1 MGLFDD
7 ILKAIGLKKGDDK
20 GAPKYGPTERPKGSV
35 GAGEPGG
42 VKRKDQMEM
51 VDVTAKLDAMA
62 KSNPQKL
69 EWRVSIVDLMKLVGI
84 DSSHENRV
92 ALAKE
97 LGAPADVMGGDSAAM
112 NMWLHKQVMRQI
124 SHNGGNVPANLLD

>member
-1 MGLFDD
+1 MGIFDN
-7 ILKAIGLKKGDDK
+7 ILKALGIKKDDK
-20 GAPKYGPTERPKGSV
+20 GAPKVAPSERPASAV
-35 GAGEPGG
+35 GAGEKGG
-42 VKRKDQMEM
+42 VERKDQMEM

-62 KSNPQKL
+62 KDNPQKL

-112 NMWLHKQVMRQI
+112 NIWLHKQVLRQI
-124 SHNGGNVPANLLD
+124 SQHGGNVPANLLD